1 MLDSTFYTMRQS
13 GVRCIIF
20 LLLPLVVASCLKPGS
35 YNIRERYVVK
45 AKTLIVRSS
54 PSTAS
59 APVVTLQQ
67 GDTINAIVSD
77 TEWVT
82 VKVGTKKGYVAASY
96 LNRIEP
102 TPTPNLLSW
111 VEKTASWE
119 SWVFWLIAIPA
130 IVIWI
135 FSGKL
140 IVQYKNRLSQK
151 HDFQVKG
158 LVLMPVVFFINA
170 LLLAIL
176 YINWK
181 DLLLNSIEHG
191 IRAIPNNPD
200 IIDWVVWCQALS
212 LLVSILVD
220 LLGTVI
226 KSGILWGGVLTFVDL
241 LWSVFIFAATFF
253 LTLSLYYY
261 AIVFLLIFFGIQYV
275 SMVYQNSRKISSY
288 SRPR

>member
-13 GVRCIIF
+13 GARCMIF
-20 LLLPLVVASCLKPGS
+20 LLLPWVITSCLKPGN

-59 APVVTLQQ
+59 TPVITLQQ

-82 VKVGTKKGYVAASY
+82 VKVGAKKGFVAASY

-102 TPTPNLLSW
+102 TPTPNLLIW
-111 VEKTASWE
+111 LEKTASWK
-119 SWVFWLIAIPA
+119 SWIFWLIAIPA

-140 IVQYKNRLSQK
+140 IVQLKNRLAKK

-191 IRAIPNNPD
+191 IRAIPGTPD
-200 IIDWVVWCQALS
+200 IMDWVVWSQALS
-212 LLVSILVD
+212 LMVSFLVD
-220 LLGTVI
+220 LLGTVF
-226 KSGILWGGVLTFVDL
+226 KSGFLWGAFLTFIDMV
-241 LWSVFIFAATFF
+241 WSVFIFTTSFF

-261 AIVFLLIFFGIQYV
+261 AVVFLLIFFGIQYV
-275 SMVYQNSRKISSY
+275 SMVYQNSRRISSY